1 MTTVRLWVDV
11 QYDEALARP
20 DKVADEV
27 TTLFTWG
34 RHELGLDDQL
44 GEVVVGRFVPE
55 SPEAELDEAARAADA
70 GQ

>member
-11 QYDEALARP
+11 QYDEALATP
-20 DKVADEV
+20 EKVAKEV
-27 TTLFTWG
+27 DYLLTWARYERG
-34 RHELGLDDQL
+34 LLDELGEL
-44 GEVVVGRFVPE
+44 VVGQFVPE